1 MKRDAVNTSITVV
14 IVSTKIFTTDKKV
27 VVSVQLPELAVD
39 DIEVFIGEKVCYL
52 VDIVLV
58 L

>member
-1 MKRDAVNTSITVV
+1 VKRDAVNTSITVV